1 MFWEFNQTM
10 NPSAP
15 APVIE
20 VKNLTCGYGET
31 VVLQDVSFVVQ
42 PREVL
47 FVIGGSGCG
56 KSTLLRCL
64 IGLLKPF
71 EGDVAYFGK
80 SFTAADAPQRR
91 DILKT
96 FGVIYQ
102 NNALWSSMTLAENVS
117 LPLEEHTSLSRA
129 DREEIVTLK
138 LTEVGLAGSEEL
150 YPSEL
155 SGGMKKRAALARALA
170 LDPAIVFF
178 DEPSE
183 GLDPITSR
191 EMDRLILQVRD
202 ILGTTMVIVS
212 HQLSSIF
219 RLADRVVMLDRTT
232 KGIIAEGKPSELA
245 ANGKDSRVRDFL
257 NQDADSA
264 ARSNRAP
271 AVETAVQ
278 ST

>member
-1 MFWEFNQTM
+1 VDPNLQ
-10 NPSAP
+10 AP
-15 APVIE
+15 IIE
-20 VKNLTCGYGET
+20 VRNLTCGYGES
-31 VVLQDVSFVVQ
+31 VVLEDVSFAVK

-56 KSTLLRCL
+56 KSALLRCL
-64 IGLLKPF
+64 IGLLRPIH
-71 EGDVAYFGK
+71 GDVAYFGK
-80 SFTAADAPQRR
+80 SFTTADAAQRR

-129 DREEIVTLK
+129 SRDEIVRLK
-138 LTEVGLAGSEEL
+138 LTEVGLAGSEGM

-202 ILGTTMVIVS
+202 IFGTTMVIVS

-219 RLADRVVMLDRTT
+219 RLADRVIMLDRTT
-232 KGIIAEGKPSELA
+232 RAIIAEGNPRDLA
-245 ANGKDSRVRDFL
+245 AKSTDPRVGNFL
-257 NQDADSA
+257 NQDAEQG
-264 ARSNRAP
+264 NRTP
-271 AVETAVQ
+271 SVQ
-278 ST
+278 MALHSQ

>member
-1 MFWEFNQTM
+1 M
-10 NPSAP
+10 NLNPP
-15 APVIE
+15 ANVIE
-20 VKNLTCGYGET
+20 VQNLTCGYGET
-31 VVLQDVSFVVQ
+31 VVLQNVSFAVR

-47 FVIGGSGCG
+47 FVIGRSGCG

-71 EGDVAYFGK
+71 QGKVLYFEK
-80 SFTAADAPQRR
+80 DFTAADTNQPRE
-91 DILKT
+91 ILKS

-102 NNALWSSMTLAENVS
+102 SNALWSSMTLAENVS
-117 LPLEEHTSLSRA
+117 LPLEEHTSLSAA
-129 DREEIVTLK
+129 DRDEIVALK
-138 LTEVGLAGSEEL
+138 LTEVGLAGSGAL

-191 EMDRLILQVRD
+191 DMDRLILQVRD

-219 RLADRVVMLDRTT
+219 RVADRVMVLDRDA

-245 ANGKDSRVRDFL
+245 AKSSDPRVREFL
-257 NQDADSA
+257 RQGTNAEE
-264 ARSNRAP
+264 RSDGPSVDEKTEAL
-271 AVETAVQ
+271 
-278 ST
+278 SH

>member
-1 MFWEFNQTM
+1 MHALPTD
-10 NPSAP
+10 SA
-15 APVIE
+15 ID
-20 VKNLTCGYGET
+20 VKGLAAGYGET
-31 VVLQDVSFVVQ
+31 VVFQDVSFAVQ
-42 PREVL
+42 SREIL

-64 IGLLKPF
+64 IGLLKPTQG
-71 EGDVAYFGK
+71 EILYFGK
-80 SFTAADAPQRR
+80 SFTAADTTQRR
-91 DILKT
+91 EMLKT

-117 LPLEEHTSLSRA
+117 LPLEEHTELSRA
-129 DREEIVTLK
+129 DRDVIVALK
-138 LTEVGLAGSEEL
+138 LSKVGLAGSGNL

-191 EMDRLILQVRD
+191 DMDRLILQVRD
-202 ILGTTMVIVS
+202 TLGTTMVIVS

-219 RLADRVVMLDRTT
+219 RLADRIIVLDQVA
-232 KGIIAEGKPSELA
+232 KGIIAEGPPRELA
-245 ANGKDSRVRDFL
+245 ANSNDPRVRDFL
-257 NQDADSA
+257 NLDADASG
-264 ARSNRAP
+264 RSDRRP
-271 AVETAVQ
+271 VQ
-278 ST
+278 SQEAHSP

>member
-1 MFWEFNQTM
+1 M
-10 NPSAP
+10 NNDP
-15 APVIE
+15 AATVIE
-20 VKNLTCGYGET
+20 VKDLACGYGET
-31 VVLQDVSFVVQ
+31 MVWQEVSFAVH

-56 KSTLLRCL
+56 KSTLLRCM
-64 IGLLKPF
+64 IGLLKPLR
-71 EGDVAYFGK
+71 GDVAYFGK
-80 SFTAADAPQRR
+80 SFTAADASQRR
-91 DILKT
+91 DILKA
-96 FGVIYQ
+96 FGVLYQ

-117 LPLEEHTSLSRA
+117 LPLEEHTALPRA
-129 DREEIVTLK
+129 ERRKIVALK
-138 LTEVGLAGSEEL
+138 LAQVGLSGSEEL

-202 ILGTTMVIVS
+202 TLGTTMVIVS

-219 RLADRVVMLDRTT
+219 RLADRVIVLDREA
-232 KGIIAEGKPSELA
+232 KGIIAEGAPAALA
-245 ANGKDSRVRDFL
+245 ATSTDPRVRDFL
-257 NQDADSA
+257 NEDQDLPKRTNPA
-264 ARSNRAP
+264 ATSGPNQVSP
-271 AVETAVQ
+271 
-278 ST
+278 

>member
-1 MFWEFNQTM
+1 M
-10 NPSAP
+10 NNDAL

-20 VKNLTCGYGET
+20 ITKLACGYGET
-31 VVLQDVSFVVQ
+31 VVFQEVSFAVQ
-42 PREVL
+42 PRELL

-56 KSTLLRCL
+56 KSTMLRCM
-64 IGLLKPF
+64 IGLLKPLR
-71 EGDVAYFGK
+71 GDVAYFGR
-80 SFTAADAPQRR
+80 SFTAADTAQRR

-96 FGVIYQ
+96 FGVLYQ

-117 LPLEEHTSLSRA
+117 LPLEEHTSLTRA
-129 DREEIVTLK
+129 DRQEIIALK
-138 LTEVGLAGSEEL
+138 LAQVGLSGSEGL

-202 ILGTTMVIVS
+202 TLGTTMVIVS

-219 RLADRVVMLDRTT
+219 RLADRVIMLDHET
-232 KGIIAEGKPSELA
+232 KGIIADGAPAELA
-245 ANGKDSRVRDFL
+245 AASTDPRVRDFL
-257 NQDADSA
+257 KPD
-264 ARSNRAP
+264 
-271 AVETAVQ
+271 ETSSRHAGQPVA
-278 ST
+278 SCAIAK

>member
-1 MFWEFNQTM
+1 M
-10 NPSAP
+10 NPSPP

-20 VKNLTCGYGET
+20 VKNLACGYGET
-31 VVLQDVSFVVQ
+31 VVLQDVSFAVN

-71 EGDVAYFGK
+71 QGDVAYFGK
-80 SFTAADAPQRR
+80 SFTKADTPQRR
-91 DILKT
+91 EILKT

-117 LPLEEHTSLSRA
+117 LPLEEHTTLSRA

-150 YPSEL
+150 YPAEL

-219 RLADRVVMLDRTT
+219 RLADRVIVLDRDA
-232 KGIIAEGKPSELA
+232 KGIIAEGKPKELVA
-245 ANGKDSRVRDFL
+245 TSKDPRVRDFL

-264 ARSNRAP
+264 EQSNRTP
-271 AVETAVQ
+271 VVETKVH
-278 ST
+278 SK